1 MKRKNETEQERWR
14 RVKRERVIH
23 EIAETISGWVIALI
37 TWVFMIAVGS
47 AVMCVVLCLVEKIF
61 GWRLVITHV

>member
-1 MKRKNETEQERWR
+1 MKRKNETEQERWH

-23 EIAETISGWVIALI
+23 EIAETISGWVI

-47 AVMCVVLCLVEKIF
+47 AVMCVVLWLVEKIF